1 MSEPKVIYL
10 GPACEADTGDG
21 RTWAEDNP
29 WPDCECGHRPV
40 QYVLGETFER
50 MKAERDA
57 LQLRL
62 NAADQRIDE
71 LESVPALYQQV
82 QRAAGDLPDGWEIL
96 ICIEKGSGSVDLV
109 DPDGSVVEF
118 ATNDER
124 LDYTVSDAIDHALSD
139 AGTATPKADADWH
152 MNPCKQGHRDVGAA
166 GGVAACNQC
175 DEKIEAATTQEAFER
190 WNATHPASV
199 LSATA

>member
-1 MSEPKVIYL
+1 MKGNFKVSEPKVIYL
-10 GPACEADTGDG
+10 GPACEVGIGDG

-71 LESVPALYQQV
+71 LVSAVRSINRGRRHEIFVPGDDEPQYR
-82 QRAAGDLPDGWEIL
+82 QRKEW
-96 ICIEKGSGSVDLV
+96 VDWV
-109 DPDGSVVEF
+109 
-118 ATNDER
+118 
-124 LDYTVSDAIDHALSD
+124 LSL
-139 AGTATPKADADWH
+139 
-152 MNPCKQGHRDVGAA
+152 
-166 GGVAACNQC
+166 C
-175 DEKIEAATTQEAFER
+175 DE
-190 WNATHPASV
+190 ASASEPCHEIPGTSGMR
-199 LSATA
+199 LNMLANQGE

>member
-62 NAADQRIDE
+62 NTADQRIDE
-71 LESVPALYQQV
+71 LTELLRGLCDNPFRFTDSYRKRMADALNPK
-82 QRAAGDLPDGWEIL
+82 PDGERSHEIPGTL
-96 ICIEKGSGSVDLV
+96 GM
-109 DPDGSVVEF
+109 
-118 ATNDER
+118 R
-124 LDYTVSDAIDHALSD
+124 LNMLA
-139 AGTATPKADADWH
+139 
-152 MNPCKQGHRDVGAA
+152 NQG
-166 GGVAACNQC
+166 
-175 DEKIEAATTQEAFER
+175 E
-190 WNATHPASV
+190 
-199 LSATA
+199 